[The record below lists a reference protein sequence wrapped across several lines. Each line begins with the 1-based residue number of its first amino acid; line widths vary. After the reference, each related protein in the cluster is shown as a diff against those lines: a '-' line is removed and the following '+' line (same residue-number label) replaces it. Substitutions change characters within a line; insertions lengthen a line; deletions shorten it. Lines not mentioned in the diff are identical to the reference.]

1 MADNDRGDARE
12 PRESPFTT
20 LSKQVAGLRVE
31 HGDATPTEDDTKV
44 VEIIDSLCMNCE
56 EIGETRI
63 LLTRIPF
70 FREIILT
77 SFSCPHCDFSNT
89 DIHSAGQ
96 IQERAAKYSL
106 KVAESEDLERQIVK
120 SDTAV
125 FRLED
130 LDIEMPPGH
139 GQLTNVEGIL
149 LEILKDLESGQRLRK
164 KEDPEVWEKI
174 DVVVQSLL
182 KMSLGQKLPFTITID
197 DPSGNSWIE
206 PSSKDTNS
214 RYRKSEYPRTAE
226 QNASLGLGEA
236 GPQST
241 STLQPSTEPL
251 NSPPSN
257 DVTPHVIPEISTSA
271 PTAGDDKS
279 TSLEDVDILAGH
291 TYSLETE
298 CPGCTRPAHI
308 NLQLVNIP
316 HFKEVVISAVM
327 CTHCNYRSSD
337 IKTGGA
343 VPARGKRISLH
354 VRSARD
360 LGRDILKS
368 ETCRV
373 VIAEV
378 GVEVEPGTMGGRFTT
393 VEGLLTQ
400 IRDDLR
406 GTVFED
412 VDVDDDPHHRHGRLP
427 RGGDSMPAAKRRE
440 WASFFRKLDAAIAA
454 EEEGMP
460 YTIVLEDPLANSYV
474 QSLTEAADEQVHEE
488 EFERSEECE
497 EELGIRDMRTRMG
510 EGGEYEREEDGAAVG
525 EQAPSSSTTTTT
537 TTTITAEEERQA
549 SSSKAKTEAGKPAAA
564 AEAKQRAK
572 EEEEHAARREEAAA
586 HTAA

>member
-1 MADNDRGDARE
+1 M
-12 PRESPFTT
+12 
-20 LSKQVAGLRVE
+20 
-31 HGDATPTEDDTKV
+31 
-44 VEIIDSLCMNCE
+44 
-56 EIGETRI
+56 

-89 DIHSAGQ
+89 DIQSAGQ
-96 IQERAAKYSL
+96 IQERGAKYSL
-106 KVAESEDLERQIVK
+106 KLAESEDLERQIVK

-149 LEILKDLESGQRLRK
+149 LEILKDLESGQRQRK
-164 KEDPEVWEKI
+164 KEDPEIWEKI

-214 RYRKSEYPRTAE
+214 RYRKSEYPRTPE

-236 GPQST
+236 T
-241 STLQPSTEPL
+241 AQPSTEPL
-251 NSPPSN
+251 DSPPSN
-257 DVTPHVIPEISTSA
+257 DITPHVIPEISTSA
-271 PTAGDDKS
+271 PTAGDANS

-327 CTHCNYRSSD
+327 CTHCHYRSSD
-337 IKTGGA
+337 VKTGGA
-343 VPARGKRISLH
+343 VPPRGKRISLH

-373 VIAEV
+373 VIAAV

-412 VDVDDDPHHRHGRLP
+412 VDLDDPHP
-427 RGGDSMPAAKRRE
+427 RGGDSMPAAKRQE
-440 WASFFRKLDAAIAA
+440 WASFFQKLDAAIAA
-454 EEEGMP
+454 EGEGMP

-474 QSLTEAADEQVHEE
+474 QSLTETGAEADEQVLEE

-510 EGGEYEREEDGAAVG
+510 EGGVYEREDVVG
-525 EQAPSSSTTTTT
+525 EEVG
-537 TTTITAEEERQA
+537 EEEVVKEKEPSASKA
-549 SSSKAKTEAGKPAAA
+549 SSSSNQLQLYSQSPF
-564 AEAKQRAK
+564 
-572 EEEEHAARREEAAA
+572 
-586 HTAA
+586 

>member
-1 MADNDRGDARE
+1 MADNDRRDTRE

-20 LSKQVAGLRVE
+20 LSKQVAGLRVG
-31 HGDATPTEDDTKV
+31 HGDATPQSGTEDAEDDTKV
-44 VEIIDSLCMNCE
+44 VEVIDSLCMSCE
-56 EIGETRI
+56 ETGETRM

-89 DIHSAGQ
+89 DIQSAGQ
-96 IQERAAKYSL
+96 IQERGAKYSL

-149 LEILKDLESGQRLRK
+149 LEILKDLESGQRQRK
-164 KEDPEVWEKI
+164 KEDPEIWEKI

-182 KMSLGQKLPFTITID
+182 KMSLGQKLPFTIAID

-214 RYRKSEYPRTAE
+214 RYRKSEYPRTTE

-236 GPQST
+236 T
-241 STLQPSTEPL
+241 FQPSTEPL

-257 DVTPHVIPEISTSA
+257 DITPHVIPEISTSA
-271 PTAGDDKS
+271 PTADDANS

-316 HFKEVVISAVM
+316 HFKEVVISAVL
-327 CTHCNYRSSD
+327 CTHCHYRSSD
-337 IKTGGA
+337 VKTGGA

-373 VIAEV
+373 VIAAV

-412 VDVDDDPHHRHGRLP
+412 VDVDLDHHP
-427 RGGDSMPAAKRRE
+427 RGGDSMPAAKRQE
-440 WASFFRKLDAAIAA
+440 WASFFAKLDNAIAA
-454 EEEGMP
+454 EGEEGMP

-474 QSLTEAADEQVHEE
+474 QSLTEADEQVLEE
-488 EFERSEECE
+488 EFERSEEA
-497 EELGIRDMRTRMG
+497 RHAAPPS
-510 EGGEYEREEDGAAVG
+510 GAAYG
-525 EQAPSSSTTTTT
+525 NPAGRPAWLCLSPAPLHHPGG
-537 TTTITAEEERQA
+537 A
-549 SSSKAKTEAGKPAAA
+549 
-564 AEAKQRAK
+564 
-572 EEEEHAARREEAAA
+572 
-586 HTAA
+586 

>member
-1 MADNDRGDARE
+1 MADNDRRDTRE

-20 LSKQVAGLRVE
+20 LSKQVAGLRVG
-31 HGDATPTEDDTKV
+31 HGEATPQSGTEDDTNV
-44 VEIIDSLCMNCE
+44 VEVIDSLCMSCE
-56 EIGETRI
+56 ET
-63 LLTRIPF
+63 
-70 FREIILT
+70 
-77 SFSCPHCDFSNT
+77 
-89 DIHSAGQ
+89 SAGQ
-96 IQERAAKYSL
+96 IQERGANYSL
-106 KVAESEDLERQIVK
+106 ELAESEDLERQIVK

-149 LEILKDLESGQRLRK
+149 LEILKDLESGQRQRK
-164 KEDPEVWEKI
+164 KEDPEIWEKI

-182 KMSLGQKLPFTITID
+182 KMSLGQKLPFTITVD

-214 RYRKSEYPRTAE
+214 RYRKSEYPRTPE

-236 GPQST
+236 T
-241 STLQPSTEPL
+241 AQPSTEFL
-251 NSPPSN
+251 DSPPSN

-271 PTAGDDKS
+271 PTAGDANS

-327 CTHCNYRSSD
+327 CTHCHYRSSD
-337 IKTGGA
+337 VKTGGA
-343 VPARGKRISLH
+343 VPPRGKRISLH

-373 VIAEV
+373 VIAAV

-412 VDVDDDPHHRHGRLP
+412 VDVDHP
-427 RGGDSMPAAKRRE
+427 RGGDSMPAAKRQE
-440 WASFFRKLDAAIAA
+440 WASFFGKLDAAIAA
-454 EEEGMP
+454 EGEGMP

-474 QSLTEAADEQVHEE
+474 QRLTETEAEADEQVLEE
-488 EFERSEECE
+488 EFERSDECE
-497 EELGIRDMRTRMG
+497 EE
-510 EGGEYEREEDGAAVG
+510 AVK
-525 EQAPSSSTTTTT
+525 EKKPSASK
-537 TTTITAEEERQA
+537 A
-549 SSSKAKTEAGKPAAA
+549 SSSSNSSASTL
-564 AEAKQRAK
+564 
-572 EEEEHAARREEAAA
+572 
-586 HTAA
+586 